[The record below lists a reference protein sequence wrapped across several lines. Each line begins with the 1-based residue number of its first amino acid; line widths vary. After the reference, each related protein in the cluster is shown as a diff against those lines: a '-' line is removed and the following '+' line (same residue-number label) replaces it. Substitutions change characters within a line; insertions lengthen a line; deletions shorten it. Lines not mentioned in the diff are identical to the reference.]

1 MDEIRND
8 KYLKIF
14 VIAGEPSGDKI
25 AAGFMREVKNINP
38 NVKFFGVG
46 GFQMKKEGMETLFPL
61 EELSVMGLA
70 EILPKLFNLIS
81 RVNYT
86 ASEILKV
93 KPDAVLFVDAPEFC
107 FNVAKKVRKK
117 NKTIPLVHY
126 VAPTVWAWREKRAE
140 KISKFLDHLLTLF
153 PFEPPYFQKYG
164 LATTFVGHPV
174 VEKKLEENSAKVFRE
189 KYNVSENQPILT
201 LLPGSRINEI
211 TQLLE
216 VFEGAVYKI
225 LTKIPGALIV
235 IPTLPH
241 LRGMIEEFFK
251 GKGINP
257 LIIEDEEDKFR
268 CFSASNVAIAASGT
282 VSLELSFMGTPH
294 LVAYRINF
302 FSALLAKFIIKTRYF
317 NIMNIIARRPIVPE
331 LLQGRCHADLI
342 ADEALKLLESVDA
355 RKTQIHF
362 FNGIIDSL
370 GRGKSITP
378 SMKAAEVVLSVIKDK
393 QKDKEKK

>member
-1 MDEIRND
+1 MDGEQNNKELRV
-8 KYLKIF
+8 F

-25 AAGFMREVKNINP
+25 ASGFMHAFKEIHS

-46 GFQMKKEGMETLFPL
+46 GFQMKREGIETLFPL

-86 ASEILKV
+86 ADEIAKA

-117 NKTIPLVHY
+117 DKSIPLIHY

-140 KISKFLDHLLTLF
+140 KISKFLDCLLTLF
-153 PFEPPYFQKYG
+153 PFEPPYFEKYG
-164 LATTFVGHPV
+164 LKTVCVGHPV
-174 VEKKLEENSAKVFRE
+174 VEKIMEPDAAQIFRK
-189 KYNVSENQPILT
+189 KYNIEADQPILA
-201 LLPGSRINEI
+201 LLPGSRVNEI
-211 TQLLE
+211 KQLLQI
-216 VFEGAVYKI
+216 FEESVYKI
-225 LTKIPGALIV
+225 LTKIPNILVV

-241 LRGMIEEFFK
+241 LRPMIEEAFK

-282 VSLELSFMGTPH
+282 VSLELSLVGTPH
-294 LVAYRINF
+294 LVAYRINM
-302 FSALLAKFIIKTRYF
+302 FSALLAKFVIKTRYF
-317 NIMNIIARRPIVPE
+317 NIMNIISRRPIVPE
-331 LLQGRCHADLI
+331 LLQDRCQADLI

-355 RKTQIHF
+355 RKAQLHF
-362 FNGIIDSL
+362 FNSVIDSL
-370 GRGKSITP
+370 GRGKKITP
-378 SMKAAEVVLSVIKDK
+378 SQKAAETVLSII
-393 QKDKEKK
+393 KEKQNSGDKK